1 MPMSYTIDGD
11 TQLIRIV
18 GRGRVTDEEM
28 LDCVTTLRTDPG
40 LVPGMRTL
48 SDMREIEVG
57 STNDGISE
65 MLAVMESTAQRRV
78 AAKAAIVVATDVAFG
93 MGRMLEM
100 LSDDVTDP
108 SFRIFRDLSAAFEWL
123 GIE

>member
-1 MPMSYTIDGD
+1 
-11 TQLIRIV
+11 
-18 GRGRVTDEEM
+18 
-28 LDCVTTLRTDPG
+28 
-40 LVPGMRTL
+40 MRTL

-65 MLAVMESTAQRRV
+65 MLAVMEGTAQRRV
-78 AAKAAIVVATDVAFG
+78 TAKAAIVVATDVAFG